1 MYKGLNNSFN
11 LFVKY
16 EVFAKVWVATV
27 FAKVWVATVFAKVWV
42 ATVRH

>member
-27 FAKVWVATVFAKVWV
+27 
-42 ATVRH
+42 RHWSEIQ